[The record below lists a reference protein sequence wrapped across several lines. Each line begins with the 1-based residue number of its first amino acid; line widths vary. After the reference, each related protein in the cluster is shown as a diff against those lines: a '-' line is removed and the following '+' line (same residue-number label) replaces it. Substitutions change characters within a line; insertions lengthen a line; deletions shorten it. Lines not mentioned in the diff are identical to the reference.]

1 MARERKDM
9 KKDHIELLRVKKGL
23 SEIKS
28 QLNRLTAD
36 WTEQKNRPVNLKIQQ
51 NIIILK

>member
-1 MARERKDM
+1 MNVMARERKDM

-28 QLNRLTAD
+28 
-36 WTEQKNRPVNLKIQQ
+36 
-51 NIIILK
+51 